1 MEAVNNSDLKDVKVK
16 SFGYDDCFVKHG
28 SVEEIEKENGLDSES
43 IAENIKIN
51 TI

>member
-28 SVEEIEKENGLDSES
+28 SVKEIEKKYGLDKNS
-43 IAENIKIN
+43 IVNQ
-51 TI
+51 TVQRL

>member
-28 SVEEIEKENGLDSES
+28 SIKEIEKKYGLDAIS
-43 IAENIKIN
+43 ISKNIK
-51 TI
+51 